1 MNKTTGLIKAHGND
15 CSFYIEKYRSTSGR
29 KMEKVSANMQ
39 DYLVAIVALTSLH
52 GHAHTRDIA
61 RMLHVKMPSV
71 TYALKTLSR
80 KKFLLYSP
88 SAPVILT
95 ESGKK
100 LGMHLYQCRM
110 TIKDFFEKVLYLP
123 PVRAMEFACMLEHR
137 MDKRSLEA
145 FHFLTAAIEE
155 RPDCRTLKKD
165 LKDCLFL
172 ERKLVETNKTKD
184 CKIQESVQEESFNRS
199 VSIDG

>member
-1 MNKTTGLIKAHGND
+1 
-15 CSFYIEKYRSTSGR
+15 
-29 KMEKVSANMQ
+29 MEKVSTNMQ
-39 DYLVAIVALTSLH
+39 DYLVAIVALTSVH

-71 TYALKTLSR
+71 TYELKTLGR

-110 TIKDFFEKVLYLP
+110 IIKDCFEKVLYLP
-123 PVRAMEFACMLEHR
+123 PVRAMEFACVLEHR
-137 MDKRSLEA
+137 MDKRTLEA

-165 LKDCLFL
+165 FRVRAYLKFNDKQYKTDYYYDADKVYRMIKHICL
-172 ERKLVETNKTKD
+172 K
-184 CKIQESVQEESFNRS
+184 
-199 VSIDG
+199 